1 MDGLSQNERV
11 LRIERAKQC
20 AILDN
25 SMESLLRQ
33 AEEIARFIRYYNLD
47 GQPED
52 SFGRF
57 LQELAEIRKKGVEH
71 FIPDGN
77 MEPAQA
83 LLYTFLR
90 QLQETGVDFNNSWES
105 FLNWYIDSVLQVK
118 ASRMRPDSAW
128 IAFQK
133 HIAGNV
139 TVPKGT
145 RFTFGQADNESRI
158 LYRLMEDLTVSDVT
172 VEKLTTFYFEHHPHI
187 SPAREFGCPASLQVK
202 EVLKDSGPGRM
213 LFEPDREFA
222 PMQPLGLQI
231 SAPALLLREGKRIV
245 SLLFELEQM
254 EITFMQKRFL
264 VALRKR
270 IKEPDPDI
278 LFLKLMNNIFFLEIS
293 TAAGWTQIPKYAL
306 QNASGH
312 AGVGLV
318 LKFELPE
325 TFPAT
330 ALCDPGVHG
339 MAAGFPVL
347 SIKLNRD
354 AWLFPYAWLK
364 NLLISRISIDTRVEG
379 ISNILFYND
388 LGRVDISAPFAPFG
402 VNTERRAYFILG
414 NYEMAVKNIPEA
426 RITIRWQQLP
436 DNAGGLAEYY
446 RGYEGENIDN
456 TSFQLSSYCL
466 KDYRWVPTTAPNTYY
481 LFASGKKGK
490 QAVPLPRH
498 ELASESCIYP
508 VLPGQMQPVKVTEE
522 QYGYTLQAESG
533 FINFVMENPPM
544 GFGGKKY
551 MQLFQKNILKN
562 AARKIKTELLNTPI
576 TPLIERITLSY
587 TSHDEIRLLEQNSAE
602 QARLYHIYP
611 FGTVEIYPNREHRP
625 VPFIFSMPND
635 ASLLFGL
642 KNVKGDEVVSL
653 YLDFFPHREEVAR
666 EEFPVVSWYWGNGY
680 AWERL
685 PDDLLLRD
693 TTRNLVV
700 DGVIRVYI
708 PEVIPEGKLDAGGL
722 LWLCAGI
729 VRNETSVSSVK
740 NIYTNAGRV
749 YREADH
755 LHIPRKAGFEINAL
769 AEAVPGISEIRQ
781 IAPFSAGGENED
793 GKEKLIRVS
802 EYTSHRGRAVT
813 ARDYERMTLQAFPQI
828 CKIKCLS
835 PEPGK
840 NRPGKPVVKL
850 VVIPYT
856 SCGEDALRPK
866 AGADLLLD
874 VETFFMGK
882 TPGYVGVDAINPVY
896 EEVMVRCSVVY
907 IRAPHNR
914 AYIRNLITQVINQVI
929 APWQYKNTEPVF
941 GYSFSVK
948 ELIARIEKLKVIE
961 KVESLSVLQ
970 FTQAEKE
977 RVHVKEYDCT
987 QEEEI
992 RVTPVIPQ
1000 GILVPAKE
1008 HLIKTITG
1016 KFGVEEMKINE
1027 NFVVWPKE
1035 TVKR

>member
-20 AILDN
+20 AVLDTG
-25 SMESLLRQ
+25 MESLLRQ
-33 AEEIARFIRYYNLD
+33 AEEIARFIRYYNLN
-47 GQPED
+47 GLPGD
-52 SFGRF
+52 SFVPF
-57 LQELAEIRKKGVEH
+57 LRDLAEIRKKGAEH

-90 QLQETGVDFNNSWES
+90 QLHETGMNFNNSWEA
-105 FLNWYIDSVLQVK
+105 FLNWYIDSILQVK
-118 ASRMRPDSAW
+118 APRTRPDSAW
-128 IAFQK
+128 IALKK
-133 HIAGNV
+133 HITGNV
-139 TVPKGT
+139 TVPRGT
-145 RFTFGQADNESRI
+145 RFTFGQADSESRI
-158 LYRLMEDLTVSDVT
+158 LYRLMEDLTVSDIT
-172 VEKLTTFYFEHHPHI
+172 VEKLNTLYFEHHPHI
-187 SPAREFGCPASLQVK
+187 SPAKEFRYPTSLQVK
-202 EVLKDSGPGRM
+202 DVLSDSGPGRM

-231 SAPALLLREGKRIV
+231 SSPALLLREGKRIV
-245 SLLFELEQM
+245 SVLFSFEQM
-254 EITFMQKRFL
+254 EISFLQKRLL
-264 VALRKR
+264 VGLRRR
-270 IKEPDPDI
+270 INVQDPDL

-306 QNASGH
+306 QNVSGRR
-312 AGVGLV
+312 GEGLV

-330 ALCDPGVHG
+330 VLCDPEVHG
-339 MAAGFPVL
+339 ITTGFPVL

-364 NLLISRISIDTRVEG
+364 TLLIARIAIDTRVEG
-379 ISNILFYND
+379 LSNILFYND

-402 VNTERRAYFILG
+402 INKERRAYFILG
-414 NYEMAVKNIPEA
+414 NYEMAVKNISAA
-426 RITIRWQQLP
+426 RINIRWQQLP

-446 RGYEGENIDN
+446 QGYEGENIDN

-466 KDYRWVPTTAPNTYY
+466 KDYRWVPTSARHTYY
-481 LFASGKKGK
+481 LFASGKNGK
-490 QAVPLPRH
+490 EAVPLPRH
-498 ELASESCIYP
+498 ELSAESCICP
-508 VLPGQMQPVKVTEE
+508 VQLEQMQPVKVTEE

-533 FINFVMENPPM
+533 FINFVLENPPM

-551 MQLFQKNILKN
+551 MQLFQKNLLKN
-562 AARKIKTELLNTPI
+562 AVKKIKAELPNAPI

-587 TSHDEIRLLEQNSAE
+587 TSHDEIRLLEQSSRE

-611 FGTVEIYPNREHRP
+611 FGTVRIYPNREHRP
-625 VPFIFSMPND
+625 LPFIFSMPND
-635 ASLLFGL
+635 ASILFGL

-653 YLDFFPHREEVAR
+653 YLDFFPHREEVPR

-693 TTRNLVV
+693 TTQNLVV

-708 PEVIPEGKLDAGGL
+708 PEVIPAGKLDAEGI

-729 VRNETSVSSVK
+729 VKNETSISSVK

-749 YREADH
+749 YREPDH
-755 LHIPRKAGFEINAL
+755 IHISRRAGFEINAI
-769 AEAVPGISEIRQ
+769 AEAVPGILEVQQ
-781 IAPFSAGGENED
+781 ISPFTAGGDNED

-813 ARDYERMTLQAFPQI
+813 ARDYERMALQAFPQI

-835 PEPGK
+835 REPGE
-840 NRPGKPVVKL
+840 NDPGKTVVKL
-850 VVIPYT
+850 AVVPYT
-856 SCGEDALRPK
+856 TSGEDVLRPK
-866 AGADLLLD
+866 AGAELLLD
-874 VETFFMGK
+874 VEAFFKGK
-882 TPGYVGVDAINPVY
+882 TPGYVVVDAINPVY
-896 EEVMVRCSVVY
+896 EEVMVRCTVVY
-907 IRAPHNR
+907 IRTPHNR
-914 AYIRNLITQVINQVI
+914 AYIRNSISQVINQVI

-941 GYSFSVK
+941 GYSFPVK

-961 KVESLSVLQ
+961 KVETLSVIQ
-970 FTQAEKE
+970 FIQAGKE
-977 RVHVKEYDCT
+977 NVHVKEYDCT
-987 QEEEI
+987 QEDEI
-992 RVTPVIPQ
+992 RVTPVMPQ
-1000 GILVPAKE
+1000 GILVPVKE
-1008 HLIKTITG
+1008 HFIKTITG